1 MTTADDLTLANA
13 ILGVLPHLGR
23 ILSKSARESAL
34 SVDRVKPLS
43 ILAKA
48 GPIRAGEFAER
59 CYLTPA
65 AVTHAIDALVADGL
79 ARRQDDPAD
88 RRAVLLHVTPKGRR
102 ELTRVE
108 QGAVAAVVRA
118 VEELD
123 PSTRA
128 ALRAAIP
135 KLSAALARS
144 ETRTPERV

>member
-1 MTTADDLTLANA
+1 MTAADDLALANA
-13 ILGVLPHLGR
+13 ILALLPHLGR
-23 ILSKSARESAL
+23 ILSVSARESSL

-43 ILAKA
+43 ILAQA

-79 ARRQDDPAD
+79 ARREDDPAD

-102 ELTRVE
+102 ELARV
-108 QGAVAAVVRA
+108 QHAAVAALLGA

-123 PSTRA
+123 PATRG
-128 ALRAAIP
+128 ALRTAIP

-144 ETRTPERV
+144 GTRSAERV